1 LTCHNCNTLCKKFG
15 KHRNGLQRFRC
26 KQCRKTFTEEHA
38 DLLDGMR
45 TPLDKATQVL
55 NLLLEGCSV
64 NSTARLAD
72 IHHTTI
78 LSLLALAGERCERL
92 LADKIQNVPVQDVE
106 CDEIW
111 GYVFKKEGHK
121 WMNEA
126 HRQDIGDAY
135 TFVAIERHTKL
146 VLTWHLGKRTAGH
159 TEVFVRKLA
168 NATAQSP
175 YQLSTDGFPAY
186 IAPVDQHLTP
196 RGVDY
201 GQIVKVY
208 GTDREG
214 EQRYSPAEVLSAE
227 PHPVLGLPDV
237 NRICTSHVERSNLTM
252 RMQIRRLTR
261 LTNAFSK
268 KWANLKAA
276 LALYFAWYNF
286 CRVHKTLRMTPAMA
300 AGIADHIWTIPELLG
315 AA

>member
-1 LTCHNCNTLCKKFG
+1 MTCHNCNTTCKKFG

-26 KQCRKTFTEEHA
+26 KQCRKTFTEEHT
-38 DLLDGMR
+38 DLLSGMY
-45 TPLDKATQVL
+45 TPLDKAARVL

-78 LSLLALAGERCERL
+78 LNLLSVAGEKCERL
-92 LADKIQNVPVQDVE
+92 MDSRIRNVPVSDVQ

-111 GYVFKKEGHK
+111 GFVQKKEQNK
-121 WMNEA
+121 WVNEA
-126 HRQDIGDAY
+126 NRKDIGDAY
-135 TFVAIERHTKL
+135 TFVAIERDTKL
-146 VLTWHLGKRTAGH
+146 VLAFHLGRRDQPSTQTFIG
-159 TEVFVRKLA
+159 KLR
-168 NATAQSP
+168 NATADARF
-175 YQLSTDGFPAY
+175 QLTTDGFQAY
-186 IAPVDQHLTP
+186 PSAI
-196 RGVDY
+196 DY
-201 GQIVKVY
+201 ALIDRCDYAQLVKTY
-208 GTDREG
+208 ASPREG
-214 EQRYSPAEVLSAE
+214 EARYSPADVVGAV
-227 PHPVLGLPDV
+227 PNPVMGNPDPG
-237 NRICTSHVERSNLTM
+237 RICTSHIERQNLTM

-315 AA
+315 AAA

>member
-1 LTCHNCNTLCKKFG
+1 MTCHNCQILCKKFG

-26 KQCRKTFTEEHA
+26 KQCRKTFTESHT
-38 DLLDGMR
+38 DPLDGMY
-45 TPLDKATQVL
+45 TPLDKAAQVL

-78 LSLLALAGERCERL
+78 LNLLSVAGEKCERL
-92 LADKIQNVPVQDVE
+92 MDSHVRNVPVSDVQ

-111 GYVFKKEGHK
+111 GFVGKKEANK
-121 WMNEA
+121 WMDEA
-126 HRQDIGDAY
+126 NRKDIGDAY
-135 TFVAIERHTKL
+135 TFVAIERHSKL
-146 VLTWHLGKRTAGH
+146 VLTFHLGRRDKPSTDCFIEKLRTA
-159 TEVFVRKLA
+159 
-168 NATAQSP
+168 TAEERF
-175 YQLSTDGFPAY
+175 QLTTDGFRPY
-186 IAPVDQHLTP
+186 IDAVDTALIDRCDFAQL
-196 RGVDY
+196 
-201 GQIVKVY
+201 VKVY
-208 GTDREG
+208 ATPREG
-214 EQRYSPAEVLSAE
+214 ESRYSP
-227 PHPVLGLPDV
+227 PDV
-237 NRICTSHVERSNLTM
+237 VKAVPTPVMGNPDPERICTSHVERQNLTM
-252 RMQIRRLTR
+252 RMQLRRLTR